1 MASVTS
7 LTASV
12 HQRLATALSATLP
25 TADADPLL
33 RRSDRADYQ
42 ANGILAL
49 AKKAKANPRELATQ
63 VVARVESGEL
73 IGEIE
78 VSGPGF
84 LNITLTDRAITQNL
98 AARYADDTG
107 RLGVPTAERPGTTV
121 IDYAQP
127 NVAKEMHVGH
137 LRSAVIG
144 DAVVQILEF
153 TGENVVRRHHIGDW
167 GTQFGML
174 IQYLDE
180 HPHELD
186 HKDARVSGEEAMS
199 NLDRLYKAARKLFDS
214 DEEFKTRARRRVV
227 DLQAGDPHTLATWQ
241 KFVDESKIYFFSVF
255 EKLDMEVRDAD
266 IVGESGYNDMLDETC
281 RLLEESGVAVRSE
294 GALCVFFD
302 DVKGPD
308 GNPVPLIV
316 KKSDGGY
323 GYAATDLSAIRDRVF
338 HLKANSLLYVV
349 DARQS
354 LHFKMVFET
363 ARRAGWLNDD
373 DVKAFQLAFG
383 TVLGKD
389 GKPFK
394 TREGETIRLVDLLD
408 EAIDRATAVVR
419 EKAEKVGLTE
429 EEIVEN
435 GRYVGIGAVKYADLS
450 TSAVR
455 DYKFDLDQMVS
466 LNGDTS
472 VYLQY
477 AYARIQSILRKAGEA
492 GPAAHPELELAP
504 AERALGLHLDQFG
517 EAVAEVA
524 ESYEP
529 HKLAAYL
536 FRLATLLTSFYDQ
549 CPVLKAE
556 SPAQVE
562 NRLFLVDL
570 TARTLHRGMALLATR
585 TPSPH
590 APPPGYRPP
599 AAGRVA
605 LRHPRPGRCRCLPLQ
620 SLAWRPF
627 PIRCPSWR
635 PTRAGVCSGLN
646 SRFRRGG

>member
-1 MASVTS
+1 MAPVTS
-7 LTASV
+7 LTATV

-25 TADADPLL
+25 EAPADPLL
-33 RRSDRADYQ
+33 RRSDRADFQ

-63 VVARVESGEL
+63 VVAKVESGVTSDL
-73 IGEIE
+73 IKEIE

-84 LNITLTDRAITQNL
+84 LNITLTDAAITRNL
-98 AARYADDTG
+98 AERYADEV
-107 RLGVPTAERPGTTV
+107 RLGVPLAERPGTTV

-174 IQYLDE
+174 IQYLLE

-186 HKDARVSGEEAMS
+186 HKADGEDTAVSGEEAMS
-199 NLDRLYKAARKLFDS
+199 NLNRLYKASRALFDS

-227 DLQAGDPHTLATWQ
+227 DLQAGEPETLALWQ
-241 KFVDESKIYFFSVF
+241 RFVDESKIYFYSVF
-255 EKLDMEVRDAD
+255 EKLDMEIRDPD

-302 DVKGPD
+302 DIKGPE

-316 KKSDGGY
+316 QKSDGGY

-338 HLKANSLLYVV
+338 SQKANTLLYVV

-373 DVKAFQLAFG
+373 VKAHQLAFG

-394 TREGETIRLVDLLD
+394 TREGETVRLEDLLD
-408 EAIDRATAVVR
+408 EAVQRATAVVR

-429 EEIVEN
+429 QEIVEN

-477 AYARIQSILRKAGEA
+477 AYARIQSILRKAGETR
-492 GPAAHPELELAP
+492 PAAHPELELAP

-517 EAVAEVA
+517 ETLAEVA
-524 ESYEP
+524 EGYEP

-536 FRLATLLTSFYDQ
+536 FKLATLLTTFYDQ
-549 CPVLKAE
+549 CHVL
-556 SPAQVE
+556 SPDNAPEVVE
-562 NRLFLVDL
+562 NRLFLIDL
-570 TARTLHRGMALLATR
+570 TARTLHRGMALLGIR
-585 TPSPH
+585 TPE
-590 APPPGYRPP
+590 R
-599 AAGRVA
+599 
-605 LRHPRPGRCRCLPLQ
+605 L
-620 SLAWRPF
+620 
-627 PIRCPSWR
+627 
-635 PTRAGVCSGLN
+635 
-646 SRFRRGG
+646 

>member
-7 LTASV
+7 LSDSVQQHLAS
-12 HQRLATALSATLP
+12 ALSATLP
-25 TADADPLL
+25 EAADADPLL
-33 RRSDRADYQ
+33 RRSDRADFQ

-63 VVARVESGEL
+63 VVSQVVTGDL
-73 IGEIE
+73 IEDVE

-84 LNITLTDRAITQNL
+84 LNITIADKAITGNL

-107 RLGVPTAERPGTTV
+107 RLGVPTVANPGTTV

-144 DAVVQILEF
+144 DSVVQLLEF

-186 HKDARVSGEEAMS
+186 HKDTQVTGEEAMS

-227 DLQAGDPHTLATWQ
+227 DLQAGDPHTLAMWQ

-255 EKLDMEVRDAD
+255 EKLDMEIRDPD
-266 IVGESGYNDMLDETC
+266 IVGESGYNDMLAETC
-281 RLLEESGVAVRSE
+281 RLLEDSGVAVRSE
-294 GALCVFFD
+294 GALCVFFED
-302 DVKGPD
+302 IKGPD
-308 GNPVPLIV
+308 GKPVPLIV
-316 KKSDGGY
+316 QKSDGGY

-338 HLKANSLLYVV
+338 NLKAHTLLYVV
-349 DARQS
+349 DARQA
-354 LHFKMVFET
+354 LHFRMVFET
-363 ARRAGWLNDD
+363 ARRAGWLGDH
-373 DVKAFQLAFG
+373 VKAHQLAFG

-394 TREGETIRLVDLLD
+394 TREGETVRLVDLLD
-408 EAIDRATAVVR
+408 EAIERASAVVR
-419 EKAEKVGLTE
+419 EKAQDLSE
-429 EEIVEN
+429 EEIAER
-435 GRYVGIGAVKYADLS
+435 GAQVGIGAVKYADLS
-450 TSAVR
+450 TSANR

-477 AYARIQSILRKAGEA
+477 AYARIQSILRKAGEVR
-492 GPAAHPELELAP
+492 PAAHPELELAD
-504 AERALGLHLDQFG
+504 AERALGLHADAFAETVR
-517 EAVAEVA
+517 EAAAEYA
-524 ESYEP
+524 P

-536 FRLATLLTSFYDQ
+536 YQLASLYTTFYDK

-556 SPAQVE
+556 TPEQVE
-562 NRLFLVDL
+562 NRLFLCDV
-570 TARTLHRGMALLATR
+570 TARTLHQGMALLGIR
-585 TPSPH
+585 TPEK
-590 APPPGYRPP
+590 
-599 AAGRVA
+599 
-605 LRHPRPGRCRCLPLQ
+605 L
-620 SLAWRPF
+620 
-627 PIRCPSWR
+627 
-635 PTRAGVCSGLN
+635 
-646 SRFRRGG
+646 

>member
-1 MASVTS
+1 MASVPS
-7 LTASV
+7 LASNV
-12 HQRLATALSATLP
+12 QQRLADALTAALP
-25 TADADPLL
+25 EAGAADPLL
-33 RRSDRADYQ
+33 RRSDRADFQ

-49 AKKAKANPRELATQ
+49 AKKLGGNPRELAAK
-63 VVARVESGEL
+63 VVDA
-73 IGEIE
+73 IGPNDVLGDIE

-84 LNITLTDRAITQNL
+84 LNITITDKAITETL
-98 AARYADDTG
+98 AARAADD
-107 RLGVPTAERPGTTV
+107 RLGVPFAAGSGTTV

-144 DAVVQILEF
+144 DAMVQILEF
-153 TGENVVRRHHIGDW
+153 TGEKVVRRHHIGDW

-174 IQYLDE
+174 IQYLIE

-186 HKDARVSGEEAMS
+186 HKDGVSGEEAMS
-199 NLDRLYKAARKLFDS
+199 NLNRLYKASRTLFDS
-214 DEEFKTRARRRVV
+214 DEEFKDRARRRVV
-227 DLQAGDPHTLATWQ
+227 DLQSGDEETLALWQ
-241 KFVDESKIYFFSVF
+241 KFVDESKIYFYSVF
-255 EKLDMEVRDAD
+255 EKLDMEIRDPD

-281 RLLEESGVAVRSE
+281 RILEESGVAVRSE

-316 KKSDGGY
+316 KKSNGGY
-323 GYAATDLSAIRDRVF
+323 GYAATDLSAIRDRVQN
-338 HLKANSLLYVV
+338 LGANTLVYVV

-363 ARRAGWLNDD
+363 ARRAGWLNDK
-373 DVKAFQLAFG
+373 VKAVQLAFG

-394 TREGETIRLVDLLD
+394 TREGETVRLVDLLD

-419 EKAEKVGLTE
+419 EKAEKVGLSE
-429 EEIVEN
+429 QEIVEN
-435 GRYVGIGAVKYADLS
+435 GRYVGVGAVKYADLS

-477 AYARIQSILRKAGEA
+477 AYARIQSIKRKAGDRR
-492 GPAAHPELELAP
+492 PVAHPELELAP

-517 EAVAEVA
+517 EVLAEVA
-524 ESYEP
+524 SSYEP

-536 FRLATLLTSFYDQ
+536 YQLASHLTTFYDQ
-549 CPVLKAE
+549 CHVLSADNPAE
-556 SPAQVE
+556 VVE

-570 TARTLHRGMALLATR
+570 TGRTLHQGMALLGIR
-585 TPSPH
+585 TPE
-590 APPPGYRPP
+590 R
-599 AAGRVA
+599 
-605 LRHPRPGRCRCLPLQ
+605 L
-620 SLAWRPF
+620 
-627 PIRCPSWR
+627 
-635 PTRAGVCSGLN
+635 
-646 SRFRRGG
+646 

>member
-7 LTASV
+7 LSDSVEQHLAS
-12 HQRLATALSATLP
+12 ALSATLP
-25 TADADPLL
+25 EAAGADPLL
-33 RRSDRADYQ
+33 RRSDRADFQ

-49 AKKAKANPRELATQ
+49 AKKAKANPRELATK
-63 VVARVESGEL
+63 VVSEIVTGEV
-73 IGEIE
+73 IKDVE

-84 LNITLTDRAITQNL
+84 LNITVADKAITENL

-107 RLGVPTAERPGTTV
+107 RLGVPYAEHPGTTV
-121 IDYAQP
+121 VDYAQP

-144 DAVVQILEF
+144 NAAVQLLEF
-153 TGENVVRRHHIGDW
+153 TGETVVRRHHIGDW

-186 HKDARVSGEEAMS
+186 HKDAEVSGEEAMS
-199 NLDRLYKAARKLFDS
+199 NLDRLYKAARKVFDS

-227 DLQAGDPHTLATWQ
+227 DLQAGEPRTLAMWQ

-266 IVGESGYNDMLDETC
+266 IVGESGYNDMLAETC

-294 GALCVFFD
+294 GALCVFFE

-316 KKSDGGY
+316 QKSDGGY

-338 HLKANSLLYVV
+338 NLKADSLLYVV

-354 LHFKMVFET
+354 LHFRMVFET
-363 ARRAGWLNDD
+363 ARRAGWLND

-394 TREGETIRLVDLLD
+394 TREGETVKLVDLLD
-408 EAIDRATAVVR
+408 EAVDRATAVVR

-429 EEIVEN
+429 QEIVEN
-435 GRYVGIGAVKYADLS
+435 GRHVGIGAVKYADLS

-477 AYARIQSILRKAGEA
+477 AYARVQSILRKSEGAT
-492 GPAAHPELELAP
+492 PTPHPELELAP

-517 EAVAEVA
+517 ETVLEVA
-524 ESYEP
+524 AAHEP
-529 HKLAAYL
+529 HKLASYL
-536 FRLATLLTSFYDQ
+536 YQLASHLTTFYDQ

-556 SPAQVE
+556 TVEQKE
-562 NRLFLVDL
+562 NRLFLIDL
-570 TARTLHRGMALLATR
+570 TARTLHRGMALLGIR
-585 TPSPH
+585 TPDK
-590 APPPGYRPP
+590 
-599 AAGRVA
+599 
-605 LRHPRPGRCRCLPLQ
+605 L
-620 SLAWRPF
+620 
-627 PIRCPSWR
+627 
-635 PTRAGVCSGLN
+635 
-646 SRFRRGG
+646 

>member
-1 MASVTS
+1 MAPVTS
-7 LTASV
+7 LSHSV
-12 HQRLATALSATLP
+12 EQHLTSALSATLP
-25 TADADPLL
+25 EAAGADPLL
-33 RRSDRADYQ
+33 RRSDRADFQ

-63 VVARVESGEL
+63 VVSHVVTGDL

-84 LNITLTDRAITQNL
+84 LNVTITDGAITRNL
-98 AARYADDTG
+98 AARYADAD
-107 RLGVPTAERPGTTV
+107 RLGVPHSAAPGTTV

-144 DAVVQILEF
+144 DATVQILEF
-153 TGENVVRRHHIGDW
+153 TGESVVRRHHIGDW

-186 HKDARVSGEEAMS
+186 HKDSQVSGEEAMS
-199 NLDRLYKAARKLFDS
+199 NLDRLYKAARRLFDA

-255 EKLDMEVRDAD
+255 EKLDMEIRDED
-266 IVGESGYNDMLDETC
+266 IVGESGYNDMLAETC

-316 KKSDGGY
+316 QKSDGGY

-338 HLKANSLLYVV
+338 NLKASTLLYVV

-363 ARRAGWLNDD
+363 ARRAGWLNE
-373 DVKAFQLAFG
+373 DVKAHQLAFG

-394 TREGETIRLVDLLD
+394 TREGETVKLVDLLD
-408 EAIDRATAVVR
+408 EAVERATTVVR
-419 EKAEKVGLTE
+419 EKAVKVGLSE
-429 EEIVEN
+429 PEIVEN
-435 GRYVGIGAVKYADLS
+435 GRYVGVGAVKYADLS

-492 GPAAHPELELAP
+492 RPVAHPELELAP

-517 EAVAEVA
+517 ETVHEVA
-524 ESYEP
+524 AAYEP

-536 FRLATLLTSFYDQ
+536 YQLASHLTTFYDQ
-549 CPVLKAE
+549 CHVL
-556 SPAQVE
+556 SPDNSPEVVE

-570 TARTLHRGMALLATR
+570 TARTLHLGMALLGIR
-585 TPSPH
+585 TPDK
-590 APPPGYRPP
+590 
-599 AAGRVA
+599 
-605 LRHPRPGRCRCLPLQ
+605 L
-620 SLAWRPF
+620 
-627 PIRCPSWR
+627 
-635 PTRAGVCSGLN
+635 
-646 SRFRRGG
+646 

>member
-1 MASVTS
+1 MTSVTS
-7 LTASV
+7 LTDLV
-12 HQRLATALSATLP
+12 HQHLSDALTSTLP
-25 TADADPLL
+25 EADGVDPLL
-33 RRSDRADYQ
+33 RRSDRADFQ

-63 VVARVESGEL
+63 VVANVVTGDV
-73 IGEIE
+73 IKDIE

-84 LNITLTDRAITQNL
+84 LNVTITDQAITNTL

-107 RLGVPTAERPGTTV
+107 RLGVPLAPHPGTTV

-144 DAVVQILEF
+144 DALVQLLEF
-153 TGENVVRRHHIGDW
+153 TGESVVRRHHIGDW

-180 HPHELD
+180 HPGELD
-186 HKDARVSGEEAMS
+186 HGDADVTGEEAMS

-227 DLQAGDPHTLATWQ
+227 DLQAGEPQTLAAWQ

-255 EKLDMEVRDAD
+255 EKLDMEIRDAD

-281 RLLEESGVAVRSE
+281 RLLEESGVARMSN

-302 DVKGPD
+302 DIKGPD
-308 GNPVPLIV
+308 GNPTPLIV
-316 KKSDGGY
+316 RKSDGGY

-338 HLKANSLLYVV
+338 HLKATSLLYVV
-349 DARQS
+349 DVRQS

-363 ARRAGWLNDD
+363 AKRAGWLNDD
-373 DVKAFQLAFG
+373 VTAYQLAFG
-383 TVLGKD
+383 TILGKD

-394 TREGETIRLVDLLD
+394 TREGVSVKLEDLLD
-408 EAIDRATAVVR
+408 EAVQRATAVVR
-419 EKAEKVGLTE
+419 DKAGKVGLTE
-429 EEIVEN
+429 QEIVDN
-435 GRYVGIGAVKYADLS
+435 GRDVGIGAVKYADLS

-466 LNGDTS
+466 LSGDTS

-492 GPAAHPELELAP
+492 RPSAHPELELAP
-504 AERALGLHLDQFG
+504 AERALGLHLDQFS
-517 EAVAEVA
+517 EVVAEA
-524 ESYEP
+524 AKEYAP
-529 HKLAAYL
+529 HKLTAYL
-536 FRLATLLTSFYDQ
+536 YQLASTLTTFYDQ
-549 CPVLKAE
+549 CHVL
-556 SPAQVE
+556 SPDNAPEVVE

-570 TARTLHRGMALLATR
+570 TARTLQRGMALLGIR
-585 TPSPH
+585 TPE
-590 APPPGYRPP
+590 R
-599 AAGRVA
+599 
-605 LRHPRPGRCRCLPLQ
+605 L
-620 SLAWRPF
+620 
-627 PIRCPSWR
+627 
-635 PTRAGVCSGLN
+635 
-646 SRFRRGG
+646 

>member
-7 LTASV
+7 LSDSV
-12 HQRLATALSATLP
+12 HQRLAAALSAALP
-25 TADADPLL
+25 QAGSADPLL
-33 RRSDRADYQ
+33 RRSDRADFQ

-49 AKKAKANPRELATQ
+49 AKKEKANPRELAAQ
-63 VVARVESGEL
+63 VVSRVESGEL
-73 IGEIE
+73 IKDVE

-84 LNITLTDRAITQNL
+84 LNITITDRAITETL
-98 AARYADDTG
+98 AARWADDTG
-107 RLGVPTAERPGTTV
+107 RLGVPQAEHPGTTV

-144 DAVVQILEF
+144 DAVVQLLEF

-174 IQYLDE
+174 IQYLEE

-186 HKDARVSGEEAMS
+186 HGDGDDLQASGEQAMS
-199 NLDRLYKAARKLFDS
+199 NLDRLYKAARKFFDS

-227 DLQAGDPHTLATWQ
+227 DLQAGDPQTLATWQ

-255 EKLDMEVRDAD
+255 EKLDMEIRDED
-266 IVGESGYNDMLDETC
+266 IVGESGYNDMLAETC

-302 DVKGPD
+302 DIKGPD
-308 GNPVPLIV
+308 GKPVPLIV
-316 KKSDGGY
+316 QKSDGGY

-338 HLKANSLLYVV
+338 GIKANTLLYVV

-373 DVKAFQLAFG
+373 VEAVQLAFG

-394 TREGETIRLVDLLD
+394 TREGETVRLVDLLD
-408 EAIDRATAVVR
+408 EAIDRASAVVR
-419 EKAEKVGLTE
+419 EKAQDLSEAEIAERGTQVG
-429 EEIVEN
+429 V
-435 GRYVGIGAVKYADLS
+435 GAVKYADLS
-450 TSAVR
+450 TSANR

-477 AYARIQSILRKAGEA
+477 AYARIQSILRKAGTSR
-492 GPAAHPELELAP
+492 PAAHPELELHE
-504 AERALGLHLDQFG
+504 AERALGLHADSF
-517 EAVAEVA
+517 AATVAEA
-524 ESYEP
+524 ATEYAP

-536 FRLATLLTSFYDQ
+536 YQLASLYTTFYDK

-556 SPAQVE
+556 TQEQIE
-562 NRLFLVDL
+562 NRLFLCDV
-570 TARTLHRGMALLATR
+570 TARTLQRGMALLGIR
-585 TPSPH
+585 TPE
-590 APPPGYRPP
+590 R
-599 AAGRVA
+599 
-605 LRHPRPGRCRCLPLQ
+605 L
-620 SLAWRPF
+620 
-627 PIRCPSWR
+627 
-635 PTRAGVCSGLN
+635 
-646 SRFRRGG
+646 

>member
-1 MASVTS
+1 MAPVTS
-7 LTASV
+7 LSHSV
-12 HQRLATALSATLP
+12 EQHLTSALSATLP
-25 TADADPLL
+25 EAAGADPLL
-33 RRSDRADYQ
+33 RRSDRADFQ

-63 VVARVESGEL
+63 VVSRVVTGDVIKEV
-73 IGEIE
+73 E

-84 LNITLTDRAITQNL
+84 LNVTVTDRAITENL
-98 AARYADDTG
+98 AARYADAD
-107 RLGVPTAERPGTTV
+107 RLGVPHAGNPGTTV

-144 DAVVQILEF
+144 DATVRILEF

-186 HKDARVSGEEAMS
+186 HKESRVSGEEAMS
-199 NLDRLYKAARKLFDS
+199 NLDRLYKTARKLFDA

-227 DLQAGDPHTLATWQ
+227 DLQAGDPHTLAIWQ
-241 KFVDESKIYFFSVF
+241 KFVDESKIYFYSVF
-255 EKLDMEVRDAD
+255 EKLDMEIHDED
-266 IVGESGYNDMLDETC
+266 IVGESGYNDMLAETC
-281 RLLEESGVAVRSE
+281 RLLEESGVAVRSD

-316 KKSDGGY
+316 QKSDGGY

-338 HLKANSLLYVV
+338 GLKASTLLYVV

-363 ARRAGWLNDD
+363 ARRAGWLNDG
-373 DVKAFQLAFG
+373 VKAHQLAFG

-394 TREGETIRLVDLLD
+394 TREGETVKLVDLLD
-408 EAIDRATAVVR
+408 EAVERATAVVG
-419 EKAEKVGLTE
+419 EKRDKVGLTDQE
-429 EEIVEN
+429 VAEN

-492 GPAAHPELELAP
+492 RPAAHPELELAP

-517 EAVAEVA
+517 ETVHEVA
-524 ESYEP
+524 AAYEP

-536 FRLATLLTSFYDQ
+536 YQLASHLTTFYDQ
-549 CPVLKAE
+549 CHVL
-556 SPAQVE
+556 SPDNAPEVVE

-570 TARTLHRGMALLATR
+570 TGRTLHRGMALLGIR
-585 TPSPH
+585 TPDK
-590 APPPGYRPP
+590 
-599 AAGRVA
+599 
-605 LRHPRPGRCRCLPLQ
+605 L
-620 SLAWRPF
+620 
-627 PIRCPSWR
+627 
-635 PTRAGVCSGLN
+635 
-646 SRFRRGG
+646 

>member
-1 MASVTS
+1 MASVPS
-7 LTASV
+7 LASTV
-12 HQRLATALSATLP
+12 QQRLADALSAALP
-25 TADADPLL
+25 EAGTADPLL
-33 RRSDRADYQ
+33 RRSDRADFQ

-49 AKKAKANPRELATQ
+49 AKKLKGNPRELATQ
-63 VVARVESGEL
+63 VVTALNSGSAA
-73 IGEIE
+73 GTGDGDVVKDIE

-84 LNITLTDRAITQNL
+84 LNITITDRAITETL
-98 AARYADDTG
+98 AARAADD
-107 RLGVPTAERPGTTV
+107 RLGVPYAADAGTTV

-144 DAVVQILEF
+144 DAMVQILEF
-153 TGENVVRRHHIGDW
+153 AGEKVVRRHHIGDW

-174 IQYLDE
+174 IQYLIE

-186 HKDARVSGEEAMS
+186 HKDGVSGEEAMS
-199 NLDRLYKAARKLFDS
+199 NLNRLYKAARAVFDS
-214 DEEFKTRARRRVV
+214 DEEFKARSRDRVV
-227 DLQAGDPHTLATWQ
+227 QLQSGDEETLALWQ
-241 KFVDESKIYFFSVF
+241 KFVDESKIYFYSVF
-255 EKLDMEVRDAD
+255 EKLDMEIRDPD
-266 IVGESGYNDMLDETC
+266 VVGESGYNDMLDETC
-281 RLLEESGVAVRSE
+281 RILEESGVAVRSE

-316 KKSDGGY
+316 KKSNGGY
-323 GYAATDLSAIRDRVF
+323 GYAATDLSAIRNRVQS
-338 HLKANSLLYVV
+338 LDANTLLYVV

-363 ARRAGWLNDD
+363 ARRAGWLNDK
-373 DVKAFQLAFG
+373 VKAHQLAFG

-394 TREGETIRLVDLLD
+394 TREGETVRLVDLLD
-408 EAIDRATAVVR
+408 EAIDRATSVVR
-419 EKAEKVGLTE
+419 EKAEKVGLSE
-429 EEIVEN
+429 QEIVEN

-477 AYARIQSILRKAGEA
+477 AYARIQSIKRKAGERR
-492 GPAAHPELELAP
+492 PVAHAELPLAP

-517 EAVAEVA
+517 EVLAEVA
-524 ESYEP
+524 SSYEP

-536 FRLATLLTSFYDQ
+536 YQLASHLTTFYDQ
-549 CPVLKAE
+549 CHVLSDDNAPE
-556 SPAQVE
+556 VVE

-570 TARTLHRGMALLATR
+570 TGRTLHQGMALLGIR
-585 TPSPH
+585 TPE
-590 APPPGYRPP
+590 R
-599 AAGRVA
+599 
-605 LRHPRPGRCRCLPLQ
+605 L
-620 SLAWRPF
+620 
-627 PIRCPSWR
+627 
-635 PTRAGVCSGLN
+635 
-646 SRFRRGG
+646 

>member
-7 LTASV
+7 LSHSVEQHLAS
-12 HQRLATALSATLP
+12 ALSAALP
-25 TADADPLL
+25 EAVGADPLL

-63 VVARVESGEL
+63 VVAQVVTGDL
-73 IGEIE
+73 IKDIE

-84 LNITLTDRAITQNL
+84 LNVTITDKAIVENL
-98 AARYADDTG
+98 GARYADAD
-107 RLGVPTAERPGTTV
+107 RLGVPLADAPGTTV

-144 DAVVQILEF
+144 AAVTEILEF
-153 TGENVVRRHHIGDW
+153 TGESVVRRHHIGDW

-186 HKDARVSGEEAMS
+186 HKDAQVSGEEAMS
-199 NLDRLYKAARKLFDS
+199 NLDRLYKAARRLFDA

-227 DLQAGDPHTLATWQ
+227 DLQAGDPHTLAVWQ

-255 EKLDMEVRDAD
+255 DKLDMEIRDED
-266 IVGESGYNDMLDETC
+266 IVGESGYNDMLAETC
-281 RLLEESGVAVRSE
+281 RLLEEKGVAVRSE

-316 KKSDGGY
+316 QKSDGGY

-338 HLKANSLLYVV
+338 QLKANSLVYVV

-363 ARRAGWLNDD
+363 ARRAGWLNGE
-373 DVKAFQLAFG
+373 ATAHQLAFG

-394 TREGETIRLVDLLD
+394 TREGETVKLVDLLD
-408 EAIDRATAVVR
+408 EAVDRATAVVR
-419 EKAEKVGLTE
+419 EKAEKVGLSE
-429 EEIVEN
+429 REIEEN
-435 GRYVGIGAVKYADLS
+435 GRYVGVGAVKYADLS

-492 GPAAHPELELAP
+492 RPVAHPELELAP

-517 EAVAEVA
+517 ETVHEVA
-524 ESYEP
+524 AAYEP

-536 FRLATLLTSFYDQ
+536 YQLASHLTTFYDQ
-549 CPVLKAE
+549 CHVLSADNAPE
-556 SPAQVE
+556 VVE

-570 TARTLHRGMALLATR
+570 TGRTLHKGMALLGIR
-585 TPSPH
+585 TPE
-590 APPPGYRPP
+590 R
-599 AAGRVA
+599 
-605 LRHPRPGRCRCLPLQ
+605 L
-620 SLAWRPF
+620 
-627 PIRCPSWR
+627 
-635 PTRAGVCSGLN
+635 
-646 SRFRRGG
+646 

>member
-7 LTASV
+7 LSDNVQQHLAS
-12 HQRLATALSATLP
+12 ALSATLP
-25 TADADPLL
+25 EAAGADPLL
-33 RRSDRADYQ
+33 RRSDRADFQ

-49 AKKAKANPRELATQ
+49 AKKAKANPRELAAQ
-63 VVARVESGEL
+63 VVSQVVTGDV
-73 IGEIE
+73 IKDVE

-84 LNITLTDRAITQNL
+84 LNITIADRAITENL
-98 AARYADDTG
+98 AARYADEAG
-107 RLGVPTAERPGTTV
+107 RLGVPYAEQPGTTV

-144 DAVVQILEF
+144 DSVVQLLEF

-186 HKDARVSGEEAMS
+186 HKQSEVSGEEAMS

-227 DLQAGDPHTLATWQ
+227 DLQAGDPATLAMWQ

-255 EKLDMEVRDAD
+255 EKLDMEIRDAD
-266 IVGESGYNDMLDETC
+266 IVGESGYNDMLAETC

-294 GALCVFFD
+294 GALCVFFED
-302 DVKGPD
+302 IKGPD

-316 KKSDGGY
+316 QKSDGGY

-338 HLKANSLLYVV
+338 NLKADTLLYVV
-349 DARQS
+349 DARQA
-354 LHFKMVFET
+354 LHFRMVFET
-363 ARRAGWLNDD
+363 ARRAGWLNE
-373 DVKAFQLAFG
+373 DVTAVQLAFG

-394 TREGETIRLVDLLD
+394 TREGETVRLVDLLD
-408 EAIDRATAVVR
+408 EAIDRASAVVR
-419 EKAEKVGLTE
+419 EKAQDLSE
-429 EEIVEN
+429 EEIAER
-435 GRYVGIGAVKYADLS
+435 GAQVGIGAVKYADLS
-450 TSAVR
+450 TSANR

-477 AYARIQSILRKAGEA
+477 AYARIQSILRKAGEIRPVA
-492 GPAAHPELELAP
+492 RPELDLAD
-504 AERALGLHLDQFG
+504 AERALGLHLDSFAETVR
-517 EAVAEVA
+517 EAATEYA
-524 ESYEP
+524 P

-536 FRLATLLTSFYDQ
+536 YQLASLYTSFYDK
-549 CPVLKAE
+549 CPVLRAE
-556 SPAQVE
+556 TPAQVE
-562 NRLFLVDL
+562 NRLFLCDV
-570 TARTLHRGMALLATR
+570 TARTLHRGMALLGIR
-585 TPSPH
+585 TPEK
-590 APPPGYRPP
+590 
-599 AAGRVA
+599 
-605 LRHPRPGRCRCLPLQ
+605 L
-620 SLAWRPF
+620 
-627 PIRCPSWR
+627 
-635 PTRAGVCSGLN
+635 
-646 SRFRRGG
+646 

>member
-7 LTASV
+7 LSDSVQQQLTSALTAA
-12 HQRLATALSATLP
+12 RPEAAG
-25 TADADPLL
+25 ADPLL

-49 AKKAKANPRELATQ
+49 AKQAKANPRELAGE
-63 VVARVESGEL
+63 VVSRVTTGDL
-73 IGEIE
+73 IKDIE

-84 LNITLTDRAITQNL
+84 LNITVGDRAIIENL

-107 RLGVPTAERPGTTV
+107 RLGVPHAEHPGTTV

-144 DAVVQILEF
+144 DSVVQLLEF
-153 TGENVVRRHHIGDW
+153 TGETVVRRHHIGDW

-186 HKDARVSGEEAMS
+186 HKAGPDLQASGEEAMS
-199 NLDRLYKAARKLFDS
+199 NLDRLYKAARKVFDT
-214 DEEFKTRARRRVV
+214 DEDFKTRARRRVV

-255 EKLDMEVRDAD
+255 EKLDMEVRDPD
-266 IVGESGYNDMLDETC
+266 IVGESGYNEMLAETC

-302 DVKGPD
+302 DIKGPD

-316 KKSDGGY
+316 QKSDGGF

-338 HLKANSLLYVV
+338 RLKADSLLYVV

-354 LHFKMVFET
+354 LHFRMVFET
-363 ARRAGWLNDD
+363 ARRAGWLNEG
-373 DVKAFQLAFG
+373 VKAVQLAFG

-389 GKPFK
+389 GKPFR
-394 TREGETIRLVDLLD
+394 TREGETVKLVDLLD
-408 EAIDRATAVVR
+408 EAIDRASAVVR
-419 EKAEKVGLTE
+419 EKAQDLSE
-429 EEIVEN
+429 EEIAER
-435 GRYVGIGAVKYADLS
+435 GTQVGVGAVKYADLS
-450 TSAVR
+450 TSANR

-477 AYARIQSILRKAGEA
+477 AYARIRSILRKAGDVR
-492 GPAAHPELELAP
+492 PAARPELELTA
-504 AERALGLHLDQFG
+504 AERALGLHVDAFA
-517 EAVAEVA
+517 ETVAEAAA
-524 ESYEP
+524 EYAP

-536 FRLATLLTSFYDQ
+536 YQLASLYTSFYDK

-556 SPAQVE
+556 TPAQVE
-562 NRLFLVDL
+562 NRLFLCDV
-570 TARTLHRGMALLATR
+570 TARTLHRGMALLGIR
-585 TPSPH
+585 TPE
-590 APPPGYRPP
+590 R
-599 AAGRVA
+599 
-605 LRHPRPGRCRCLPLQ
+605 L
-620 SLAWRPF
+620 
-627 PIRCPSWR
+627 
-635 PTRAGVCSGLN
+635 
-646 SRFRRGG
+646 

>member
-12 HQRLATALSATLP
+12 HQRLANALSAALP
-25 TADADPLL
+25 EAAAADPLL
-33 RRSDRADYQ
+33 RRSDRADFQ

-49 AKKAKANPRELATQ
+49 AKKAKANPRELAAQ
-63 VVARVESGEL
+63 VVERVVTGDV
-73 IGEIE
+73 IGDIE

-84 LNITLTDRAITQNL
+84 LNITVTDKAIIENL
-98 AARYADDTG
+98 SARVTDPAA
-107 RLGVPTAERPGTTV
+107 RLGVPHADHPGTTV

-144 DAVVQILEF
+144 DAVVQLLEF
-153 TGENVVRRHHIGDW
+153 TGETVVRRHHIGDW

-186 HKDARVSGEEAMS
+186 HRAGEVSGEEAMS
-199 NLDRLYKAARKLFDS
+199 NLDRLYKAARRKFDS

-227 DLQAGDPHTLATWQ
+227 DLQAGDPHTLAMWQ

-255 EKLDMEVRDAD
+255 EKLDMEIRDAD
-266 IVGESGYNDMLDETC
+266 IVGESGYNDMLAETC

-302 DVKGPD
+302 DVLGPD
-308 GNPVPLIV
+308 GNKVPLIV
-316 KKSDGGY
+316 QKSDGGY

-338 HLKANSLLYVV
+338 NLKADTLLYVV

-363 ARRAGWLNDD
+363 ARRAGWLGE
-373 DVKAFQLAFG
+373 DVKAQQLAFG

-394 TREGETIRLVDLLD
+394 TREGETVRLVDLLD
-408 EAIDRATAVVR
+408 EAIDRASAVVR
-419 EKAEKVGLTE
+419 EKAQDLSEQ
-429 EEIVEN
+429 EIAER
-435 GRYVGIGAVKYADLS
+435 GAQVGIGAVKYADLS
-450 TSAVR
+450 TSASR

-477 AYARIQSILRKAGEA
+477 AYARTQSIQRKAGEVR
-492 GPAAHPELELAP
+492 PAAHPELELSP
-504 AERALGLHLDQFG
+504 AERALGLHADQFA
-517 EAVAEVA
+517 ETVAEAAA
-524 ESYEP
+524 EYAP
-529 HKLAAYL
+529 HKLTAYL
-536 FRLATLLTSFYDQ
+536 YQLASLFTTFYDK

-556 SPAQVE
+556 TPEQVE
-562 NRLFLVDL
+562 NRLFLTDV
-570 TARTLHRGMALLATR
+570 TGRTLRQGMALLGIQ
-585 TPSPH
+585 
-590 APPPGYRPP
+590 APER
-599 AAGRVA
+599 
-605 LRHPRPGRCRCLPLQ
+605 L
-620 SLAWRPF
+620 
-627 PIRCPSWR
+627 
-635 PTRAGVCSGLN
+635 
-646 SRFRRGG
+646 

>member
-7 LTASV
+7 LSDSV
-12 HQRLATALSATLP
+12 QQRLASALSATLP
-25 TADADPLL
+25 EAAGADPLL
-33 RRSDRADYQ
+33 RRSDRADFQ

-49 AKKAKANPRELATQ
+49 AKKAGSNPRELATR
-63 VVARVESGEL
+63 VVAGVDSGDVIED
-73 IGEIE
+73 IE

-84 LNITLTDRAITQNL
+84 LNITVSDRAIVANL

-107 RLGVPTAERPGTTV
+107 RLGVPHAADPGTTV

-144 DAVVQILEF
+144 DSVVQLLEF

-186 HKDARVSGEEAMS
+186 HKDAQVTGEQAMS
-199 NLDRLYKAARKLFDS
+199 NLDRLYKAARRLFDS

-227 DLQAGDPHTLATWQ
+227 DLQAGDPKTLAMWQ

-255 EKLDMEVRDAD
+255 EKLDMEIRDAD
-266 IVGESGYNDMLDETC
+266 IVGESGYNDMLAETC

-316 KKSDGGY
+316 QKSDGGY

-338 HLKANSLLYVV
+338 NLKANTLLYVV
-349 DARQS
+349 DARQA
-354 LHFKMVFET
+354 LHFRMVFET
-363 ARRAGWLNDD
+363 ARRAGWLNE
-373 DVKAFQLAFG
+373 DVKAQQLAFG

-394 TREGETIRLVDLLD
+394 TREGETVRLVDLLD
-408 EAIDRATAVVR
+408 EAIERASAVVR
-419 EKAEKVGLTE
+419 EKAQDLSER
-429 EEIVEN
+429 EIAER
-435 GRYVGIGAVKYADLS
+435 GAQVGIGAVKYADLS
-450 TSAVR
+450 TSAIR

-477 AYARIQSILRKAGEA
+477 AYARIQSILRKAGEVR
-492 GPAAHPELELAP
+492 PAAHPGLELAE
-504 AERALGLHLDQFG
+504 AERALGLHVDAFAETVR
-517 EAVAEVA
+517 EAAAEYA
-524 ESYEP
+524 P

-536 FRLATLLTSFYDQ
+536 YQLASHYTSFYDK

-556 SPAQVE
+556 TPQLVE
-562 NRLFLVDL
+562 NRLFLCDV
-570 TARTLHRGMALLATR
+570 TARTLHQGMALLGIR
-585 TPSPH
+585 TPEK
-590 APPPGYRPP
+590 
-599 AAGRVA
+599 
-605 LRHPRPGRCRCLPLQ
+605 L
-620 SLAWRPF
+620 
-627 PIRCPSWR
+627 
-635 PTRAGVCSGLN
+635 
-646 SRFRRGG
+646 